1 MKVESSGH
9 LFRSIRL
16 TLHSPKKVNKNQTN
30 NIFSIALKR
39 CSEMALSSVWFDS
52 SHRLLCSQHATCEL
66 NVTLT
71 RREFTGWRGKR
82 IHSHLLCQKNKAIT
96 TVIYHTVKLSS
107 VSDPDT
113 ICTKPRCSYFH
124 FKAVF
129 ACEYTTSEW
138 RLYRG
143 EGIWKQILYIYI
155 YCISVHIFIF
165 YTNIDSSQLQ
175 SMY

>member
-1 MKVESSGH
+1 
-9 LFRSIRL
+9 
-16 TLHSPKKVNKNQTN
+16 
-30 NIFSIALKR
+30 
-39 CSEMALSSVWFDS
+39 MALSSVRFDS

-155 YCISVHIFIF
+155 LYICSYIHILHKYRLFA
-165 YTNIDSSQLQ
+165 TSEHVLNSQLEIKGKQ
-175 SMY
+175 KNKQKYIYIYMGWKTP